1 MSKQTLSSLS
11 SLIPIK
17 GEAAKIET
25 LPEEKPRLSKPL
37 KEERHGLTIRIRQ
50 SHNERLRTMVYR
62 EGMTKQDLLDRAI
75 EEMLERYGY

>member
-1 MSKQTLSSLS
+1 MSKQPLSSLS
-11 SLIPIK
+11 SIMPAK
-17 GEAAKIET
+17 GEAAKTET
-25 LPEEKPRLSKPL
+25 LPEEAPRLVKPP
-37 KEERHGLTIRIRQ
+37 KEERHGLTIRVRN